1 MTTFNV
7 RPDIDAA
14 AERLGST
21 MGVKREI
28 QRLPEVLWEGEH
40 VDSLASGLYGG
51 GNGLVVL
58 TNLRLIFFKHG
69 MLSQKVE
76 DFPYGKVSSVQ
87 WQGGMMLGTLTVFTS
102 GNKAEIKNM
111 PKDHGKAI
119 ADKLRAHIAQ
129 GTAPGSPPTPPAGP
143 AGPVAA
149 PQGIAERLAVLDQLL
164 AAGAVTAEEH
174 RERRSQILDSL

>member
-1 MTTFNV
+1 MTKFNV

-14 AERLGST
+14 AERLSST

-28 QRLPEVLWEGEH
+28 QKLPEVLWEGEQ

-51 GNGLVVL
+51 GNGLVVM
-58 TNLRLIFFKHG
+58 TNMRLVFLKHG
-69 MLSQKVE
+69 MLKQTVE
-76 DFPYGKVSSVQ
+76 DFPYGKISSVQ
-87 WQGGMMLGTLTVFTS
+87 WQGGMVMGTLTVFAS

-119 ADKLRAHIAQ
+119 ADKLRMHIAQ
-129 GTAPGSPPTPPAGP
+129 GTAPGAPPVGPAGP
-143 AGPVAA
+143 AVA

-164 AAGAVTAEEH
+164 AQGAITAEEH
-174 RERRSQILDSL
+174 RERRARILDSL

>member
-1 MTTFNV
+1 MTKFNV

-14 AERLGST
+14 AERLSST

-28 QRLPEVLWEGEH
+28 QRLPEVLWEGEQ

-51 GNGLVVL
+51 GNGLVVM

-69 MLSQKVE
+69 VMSQKVE
-76 DFPYGKVSSVQ
+76 DFPYGKISSVQ
-87 WQGGMMLGTLTVFTS
+87 WQGGMMMGTLTVFTS

-111 PKDHGKAI
+111 PKDIGKAI
-119 ADKLRAHIAQ
+119 GDKLRALIAQ
-129 GTAPGSPPTPPAGP
+129 GTTPGAPPAGP

-174 RERRSQILDSL
+174 QERRARILDSL

>member
-1 MTTFNV
+1 MTKFNV

-14 AERLGST
+14 AERLSST

-51 GNGLVVL
+51 GNGLVVM

-69 MLSQKVE
+69 MMSQKVE
-76 DFPYGKVSSVQ
+76 DFPYGKISSVQ
-87 WQGGMMLGTLTVFTS
+87 WSGGMVMGTLTVFTS

-119 ADKLRAHIAQ
+119 GDKLRAHIAQ
-129 GTAPGSPPTPPAGP
+129 GTAPAAPPAGP
-143 AGPVAA
+143 AGPTAA
-149 PQGIAERLAVLDQLL
+149 PQGIPERLAVLDQLL

-174 RERRSQILDSL
+174 KERRAQILDSL